1 MPFVL
6 ISASASNFF
15 FQLCHSHEKAPN
27 PPLTAHAN
35 GPDSVA
41 RPPPPPGPCVAL
53 KCLSA
58 DPCGKSN
65 NVQHICVLGSSGA
78 AIKKKA
84 QARRHIAGALFVRL
98 TYSGREG
105 RGLFLTDASSGVSH
119 LFPDL
124 RVTRWPQPPLGRPA
138 EPLRNRGE
146 FMTLIAA
153 VSGMRQYFKA
163 QSQMKPLRKLHFL
176 FFSFKLQAGGQSVAF

>member
-1 MPFVL
+1 MSFVL

-41 RPPPPPGPCVAL
+41 PPPPGPCVAL
-53 KCLSA
+53 KGLSA
-58 DPCGKSN
+58 DPCGEAN
-65 NVQHICVLGSSGA
+65 NVQHICVLGSSSA
-78 AIKKKA
+78 AIKKA
-84 QARRHIAGALFVRL
+84 QTRHHIAGALFVRL

-105 RGLFLTDASSGVSH
+105 RGLFLRDTSSEVSH

-124 RVTRWPQPPLGRPA
+124 HVTRWPQPPPGHPA

-146 FMTLIAA
+146 FMTLIVA
-153 VSGMRQYFKA
+153 VSETRQYFKA

-176 FFSFKLQAGGQSVAF
+176 FFSFKLRAGGRSVAF